1 MNKQQKQL
9 IVLVVLIV
17 VGGGVAAWQLKLFG
31 GDTPPNTTASNVGA
45 INIAANPNPG
55 AGPTPGPGANPN
67 LTVGAAGQAGTQG
80 AAAAVVSKY
89 QTPGELPA
97 KETVVVPTYTW
108 TVSAPDSGEN
118 WEKERGRAFWQYDPL
133 FVQNLDVVEPDRKK
147 YIDEL
152 RAEWIL
158 DGITEMEHIVK
169 VELKDDQGKT
179 ILDAEGNAVTRDE
192 KQKIPEAWFQGRT
205 RPFKE
210 KDRLP
215 GTRFVIEK
223 IYSTPMGKGILLRGD
238 TGALIDMPLIKSGRY
253 ED

>member
-9 IVLVVLIV
+9 IALVVLIV
-17 VGGGVAAWQLKLFG
+17 VAGGFAVWRLGLLG
-31 GDTPPNTTASNVGA
+31 GDEPAVVPGTNTTPVDT
-45 INIAANPNPG
+45 AANPNPG
-55 AGPTPGPGANPN
+55 ANPN
-67 LTVGAAGQAGTQG
+67 PATGTNPNIGAGGP
-80 AAAAVVSKY
+80 AA
-89 QTPGELPA
+89 PA
-97 KETVVVPTYTW
+97 KPLVKDKHEAPGVLPTRESVVLTEYDW
-108 TVSAPDSGEN
+108 TVKAPDSGEN

-152 RAEWIL
+152 RAQWVL

-169 VELKDDQGKT
+169 VEVKDAEGKPV
-179 ILDAEGNAVTRDE
+179 LDAEGRPVTREE
-192 KQKIPEAWFQGRT
+192 KQRVMEAWFQGRT

-223 IYSTPMGKGILLRGD
+223 IYSTPAGKGISLRGD

-253 ED
+253 END

>member
-31 GDTPPNTTASNVGA
+31 GDDPAPAPPSNVGPLQ
-45 INIAANPNPG
+45 IGNNPNPSANPNPG
-55 AGPTPGPGANPN
+55 AGSNPN
-67 LTVGAAGQAGTQG
+67 VGVGGQPAS
-80 AAAAVVSKY
+80 AAAAVKSKY
-89 QTPGELPA
+89 ETPGQIPT
-97 KETVVVPTYTW
+97 KESVVVPTYTW
-108 TVSAPDSGEN
+108 TVNAPDSGEN

-152 RAEWIL
+152 RAQWVL

-169 VELKDDQGKT
+169 VEEKDEQGKP
-179 ILDAEGNAVTRDE
+179 ILDAEGRPRLREE
-192 KQKIPEAWFQGRT
+192 KQRVLEAWFQGRT

-223 IYSTPMGKGILLRGD
+223 IYSTTAGKGILLRGD

-253 ED
+253 END

>member
-31 GDTPPNTTASNVGA
+31 GEEPTQAPASNVGA
-45 INIAANPNPG
+45 LPIGNNPNPAATG
-55 AGPTPGPGANPN
+55 TNPN
-67 LTVGAAGQAGTQG
+67 VGIGGQPAA
-80 AAAAVVSKY
+80 AAAAVKSKY
-89 QTPGELPA
+89 ETPGQIPTREVL
-97 KETVVVPTYTW
+97 VVPTYAW
-108 TVSAPDSGEN
+108 PVNPPDSGEN

-152 RAEWIL
+152 RAQWVL

-169 VELKDDQGKT
+169 VEIKDAEGKPV
-179 ILDAEGNAVTRDE
+179 LDAEGKPVTHEE
-192 KQKIPEAWFQGRT
+192 KQRVMEAWFQGRT

-223 IYSTPMGKGILLRGD
+223 IYSTPAGKGISLRGD

-253 ED
+253 END